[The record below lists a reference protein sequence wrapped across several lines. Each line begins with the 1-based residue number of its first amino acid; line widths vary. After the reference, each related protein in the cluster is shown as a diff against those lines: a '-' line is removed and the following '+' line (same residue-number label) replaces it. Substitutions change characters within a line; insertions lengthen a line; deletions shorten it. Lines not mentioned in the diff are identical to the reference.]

1 MAESLSFDPIRF
13 FLKGIKYALG
23 GLFALY
29 LIFAVVN
36 VVDEG
41 EKAVI
46 LTFGEIS
53 DTWDPGLHVKLPLV
67 QSIET
72 YSLRVQKATFGE
84 SNYPHG
90 DDEDILT
97 AYSND
102 QQIIESY
109 ALSMTWSYDG
119 NRVADVY
126 KHFGSDRSGAV
137 FNSVVR
143 PTVVQVTKAILGQ
156 YTAQTIV
163 QERAKLDTAI
173 EDSLKKQLANLPI
186 NILSVQFEDVSFSEK
201 YEEVLEQTAQKKM
214 EIEKAQNELQRIQ
227 IETQQQVAQAEARN
241 KAIKLQA
248 DAEAYQIEV
257 KAKAEAAAI
266 CMRGDALREN
276 PRLVELT
283 IAEKWNGSVPQTV
296 VQGTEGNSIVPLM
309 NLTHTK

>member
-1 MAESLSFDPIRF
+1 MSTICLSFVYHLSIRCIYQVRFCEEFVMAESLSFDPIRF
-13 FLKGIKYALG
+13 FLKGIKYAFG

-29 LIFAVVN
+29 IIFAVVN

-90 DDEDILT
+90 EDEDILT

-214 EIEKAQNELQRIQ
+214 EIEKAHHL
-227 IETQQQVAQAEARN
+227 
-241 KAIKLQA
+241 L
-248 DAEAYQIEV
+248 DGGLFF
-257 KAKAEAAAI
+257 
-266 CMRGDALREN
+266 C
-276 PRLVELT
+276 
-283 IAEKWNGSVPQTV
+283 
-296 VQGTEGNSIVPLM
+296 LM
-309 NLTHTK
+309 VYMVTRVLWVRPFSFSSFIDGIIYFY